1 MQFHAIQLWKATCW
15 NWISSWPRDLSAE
28 KHPSPRRCIRLHFD
42 IHCVFIATMT
52 SQSINTRAF
61 EFLNE
66 RFANLKWRSITENA
80 QRPTHG
86 DLPVTSIAF
95 SMTLNLRMSR
105 ILILLRYL
113 PVSESE
119 GHDSESWNF
128 QVTVQVFLLSLES
141 NEKQIHVLRAEKC
154 VIVIF
159 KWSTENTYSFFLNY
173 NYTECY
179 CKK

>member
-1 MQFHAIQLWKATCW
+1 MNLWNIIYFMQFHAIQLWKATCW

-105 ILILLRYL
+105 ILIYWDTFRS
-113 PVSESE
+113 VSQSDMIRNPEIFRSLYKY
-119 GHDSESWNF
+119 SCCPLSQMKNKYMYC
-128 QVTVQVFLLSLES
+128 VLKNALSLFS
-141 NEKQIHVLRAEKC
+141 SDQRKTR
-154 VIVIF
+154 IV
-159 KWSTENTYSFFLNY
+159 FF
-173 NYTECY
+173 
-179 CKK
+179 